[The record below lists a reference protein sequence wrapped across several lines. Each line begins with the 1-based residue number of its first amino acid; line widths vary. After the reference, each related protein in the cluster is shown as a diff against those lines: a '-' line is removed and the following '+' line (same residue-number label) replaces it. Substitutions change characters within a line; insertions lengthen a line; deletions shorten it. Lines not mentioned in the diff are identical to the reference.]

1 METTKTLQLNVSS
14 EAFAHEEEIPV
25 KYTCNGEGINPPLD
39 ISNIPDETQTLALI
53 VEDPDAP
60 GGTYDHWIVWN
71 IDPVSVLKE
80 NFSPGISGSNSAGK
94 TGYHPPCPPDGTHR
108 YYFHVFALDVAFDL
122 APGASRE
129 ELQQLMEPHI
139 LAKGTIMGRYGKTSN
154 Q

>member
-25 KYTCNGEGINPPLD
+25 KYTCNGEGINPPLN

-80 NFSPGISGSNSAGK
+80 NFSPGISGSNSGGK
-94 TGYHPPCPPDGTHR
+94 TGIIHPVHPAAHTVTTFTCLRWTLLLTLRQEHR
-108 YYFHVFALDVAFDL
+108 ER
-122 APGASRE
+122 SC
-129 ELQQLMEPHI
+129 
-139 LAKGTIMGRYGKTSN
+139 SN
-154 Q
+154 